1 MIQPKIQEVY
11 VTTTIVHKLGHDY
24 LRYAKKIVFPETL
37 ITFTPEEFEQFKR
50 EFGKELLEKASQ
62 GAKIIIKDDYS
73 EDYKIVEEET
83 VRYNSSGVSNVYPDD
98 CTKHTIKIDKESIT
112 GVLDKFLENN
122 KI

>member
-24 LRYAKKIVFPETL
+24 LGYAKKIVFPETL

-50 EFGKELLEKASQ
+50 EFGKELLEKAAEN
-62 GAKIIIKDDYS
+62 AKLESREYKPYRGEILKT
-73 EDYKIVEEET
+73 EDMGQEVNLEE
-83 VRYNSSGVSNVYPDD
+83 RIYLGIN
-98 CTKHTIKIDKESIT
+98 KESIT